1 MQTQCNPRFRKP
13 LGDAHKS
20 WRSLLCAA
28 GFVLFAWESP
38 VSAQAKP
45 TREGG
50 WLSLGVGYGSARVS
64 CDTCQTGRHTDGL
77 DVLLAIGG
85 TPSPH
90 WCAGAMLE
98 VWEHWFPG
106 GDTLKEM
113 TNGTISAYYYPWVR
127 AGLFLEGGLGLA
139 DFRMLKGLHE
149 GILFENA
156 DRIFVKGFG
165 WSATGA
171 IGYDLHLSH
180 HYVLKPRVAYTH
192 GGIGTLHTPAGTP
205 AARRWNQNVLSVG
218 LGLSLVEGS

>member
-1 MQTQCNPRFRKP
+1 MARKVSRWTIAATRTP
-13 LGDAHKS
+13 FGKHGT
-20 WRSLLCAA
+20 RCAA

-106 GDTLKEM
+106 GD
-113 TNGTISAYYYPWVR
+113 
-127 AGLFLEGGLGLA
+127 
-139 DFRMLKGLHE
+139 
-149 GILFENA
+149 
-156 DRIFVKGFG
+156 
-165 WSATGA
+165 
-171 IGYDLHLSH
+171 
-180 HYVLKPRVAYTH
+180 
-192 GGIGTLHTPAGTP
+192 
-205 AARRWNQNVLSVG
+205 
-218 LGLSLVEGS
+218 